1 MQSHPAYFIQT
12 FVAYFPRSP
21 FTWFEEKPTLLFRSN
36 KQAYP
41 ATSEHIWQMATQVVN
56 LDNFV
61 ESDEEVDDALASS
74 VATLAHTN
82 GSSWALHAGETV
94 IGRAEA
100 ADICMPDL
108 SSLSSKHIRFGI
120 NAETQ
125 VCAVTDLGSTNGSQV
140 AFPDGKTVKR
150 ICLPSAPTSVTPDSQ
165 GLL

>member
-1 MQSHPAYFIQT
+1 
-12 FVAYFPRSP
+12 
-21 FTWFEEKPTLLFRSN
+21 
-36 KQAYP
+36 
-41 ATSEHIWQMATQVVN
+41 MATQVVN

-74 VATLAHTN
+74 VATLTHTN

-150 ICLPSAPTSVTPDSQ
+150 ICLPLHPLQLLPTCRDCCETPSTHTR
-165 GLL
+165 GSNGRITYHFGSRGV